1 MSRPLRFLLGDTPVE
16 VTGEDPQLTVL
27 EWLRTRMRRTGTKE
41 GCAEGDCGACTVAV
55 GTLDGE
61 RIRYRAYNS
70 CIQLLATLDGKQL
83 VTVEDLAT
91 GLPGAERLHPVQQA
105 LVDQH
110 GSQCGFCTPG
120 FVMSLFTLYH
130 EPGARATQ
138 AAPDSATPDHSTPDR
153 ATPDH
158 STPDRAT
165 IDRALAGNLCRC
177 TGYAPIVRAARQ
189 ALADTGA
196 DSFGRSE
203 PETAAKLRALQ
214 TDGALEFATGG
225 RRWFAPRNLARLWDL
240 LDQYP
245 EACLV
250 AGATDVG
257 LWLTKELRQFDTLI
271 YLGEVAELLGSGQQ
285 PDSSLRIGAAVTYSD
300 ALHSL
305 CALVPALRPLLLR
318 LGAEQVRNAG
328 TIGGNIANGSPIGDL
343 PPPLIALGA
352 TLVLASRAGRRELPL
367 EDYFIEY
374 GRQDLRPGE
383 CVESVRIP
391 APDEGLQFAVYKV
404 AKRFDQDISALCGA
418 FAVQL
423 HGGTVTQASICFGG
437 MAGTPR
443 RAPRAEQALTGQPWT
458 EATVAAAMSA
468 LADDYSPLGDWR
480 ASADYRRRAAQNL
493 LRRFFLECEAGAP
506 VQVAAGTG
514 S

>member
-1 MSRPLRFLLGDTPVE
+1 VPRPIRFLLGDTPVE
-16 VTGEDPQLTVL
+16 VAGEDPQLTVL

-91 GLPGAERLHPVQQA
+91 GLPGEERLHPVQQA

-130 EPGARATQ
+130 EPGARAAPQDTER
-138 AAPDSATPDHSTPDR
+138 AAPDR
-153 ATPDH
+153 A
-158 STPDRAT
+158 A

-189 ALADTGA
+189 ALAEAGA
-196 DSFGRSE
+196 DSFDRAE
-203 PETAAKLRALQ
+203 PQTAARLRALRA
-214 TDGALEFATGG
+214 DDALEFETGG
-225 RRWFAPRNLARLWDL
+225 RRWFAPRSLARLWDL

-245 EACLV
+245 GARLV

-257 LWLTKELRQFDTLI
+257 LWLTKGLQQFDTLI
-271 YLGEVAELLGSGQQ
+271 WLGDVAELLGSGRQA
-285 PDSSLRIGAAVTYSD
+285 DGSLRIGAAVTYRD
-300 ALHSL
+300 ALSGL
-305 CALVPALRPLLLR
+305 CELYPEMRPLLLR

-328 TIGGNIANGSPIGDL
+328 TIGGNIANGSPIGDM

-352 TLVLASRAGRRELPL
+352 TLVLASRTGRREMPL
-367 EDYFIEY
+367 EDYFIDY

-383 CVESVRIP
+383 CVDSVRIP
-391 APDEGLQFAVYKV
+391 APGDGLRFAVYKV
-404 AKRFDQDISALCGA
+404 SKRFDQDISALCGA
-418 FAVQL
+418 FAVQVRDA
-423 HGGTVTQASICFGG
+423 TVTRARICFGG

-443 RAPRAEQALTGQPWT
+443 RAPRAEQALAGQPWT
-458 EATVAAAMSA
+458 EATVSAAMRA
-468 LADDYSPLGDWR
+468 LADDYAPLTDWR
-480 ASADYRRRAAQNL
+480 AGADYRRRVAQNL

-506 VQVAAGTG
+506 VQVTAGAVA
-514 S
+514 